1 MMYQQNTQGKQ
12 PTNEFFGTR
21 TQVKQGIMPSA
32 LLLYLGSCPFC
43 QLFSCSDRKRFE
55 IVALGSGSANG
66 DRNV

>member
-21 TQVKQGIMPSA
+21 TQLEQRIMPSA
-32 LLLYLGSCPFC
+32 LSFYLGSCPFI
-43 QLFSCSDRKRFE
+43 QLFSCPDRKRFE